1 LGNRIKEVRRES
13 NHRRHHH
20 HLGEKMQYHKISRF
34 IAKENTVEQNGK
46 VHFKYNGHG
55 IKT

>member
-1 LGNRIKEVRRES
+1 
-13 NHRRHHH
+13 
-20 HLGEKMQYHKISRF
+20 MQYHKISRF

-55 IKT
+55 TKNIIKNWQKRQQSEKSGS